1 MNKDIHLSN
10 TLSNKKEIFVPID
23 DKKIRMYV
31 CGPTVYDDPHIG
43 NARPLV
49 IFDILFKVLKCK
61 YGNKNVTY
69 VRNITD
75 IDDKIIEASKNKKI
89 SIKELSEDITN
100 KFHKDCEYLNCD
112 KPTFEPRATDNIALM
127 INMVENLIKKNVG
140 YESNKHVY
148 FEVSKFKDYGKLS
161 NKKQEELI
169 AGSRVE
175 ESKNKKKQE
184 DFVLWKPST
193 EDEPGWESP
202 WGRGRPGWHL
212 ECSVMSKKYLGDKF
226 DIHGGGRDL
235 IFPHH
240 ENEIAQSRCANETEV
255 FSNYWVHNGF
265 ITLSNEKMA
274 KSQGNILKIS
284 DFKNNVNGQA
294 LRLALISAQYRQP
307 LDWSD
312 KLLDE
317 SQKTIDKWYKS
328 YVGLDKPK
336 LISDDDLLPLY
347 DDLNT
352 PKYIANLHKLF
363 EKSQSGN
370 LEDKKEFVSACNF
383 IGLLTETK
391 DEWENFKKN
400 KSILNDE
407 LIEIK
412 IKERN
417 QARDNKNYELADKI
431 RNELLE
437 KGVQIEDKN
446 GKTSWK
452 FK

>member
-1 MNKDIHLSN
+1 MNKDIYLSN
-10 TLSNKKEIFVPID
+10 SLSNKKEIFVPID

-49 IFDILFKVLKCK
+49 VFDILFKVLKCK

-89 SIKELSEDITN
+89 SIKELSRDITN

-112 KPTFEPRATDNIALM
+112 KPTFEPRATNNIALM
-127 INMVENLIKKNVG
+127 ISMVENLIKKNVA

-193 EDEPGWESP
+193 EDEPGWKSP

-307 LDWSD
+307 LDWND

-391 DEWENFKKN
+391 EEWENFKKN